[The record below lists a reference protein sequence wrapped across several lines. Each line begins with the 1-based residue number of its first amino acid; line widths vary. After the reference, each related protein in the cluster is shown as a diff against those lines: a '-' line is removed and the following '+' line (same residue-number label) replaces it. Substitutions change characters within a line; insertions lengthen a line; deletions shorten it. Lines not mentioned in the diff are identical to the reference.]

1 MERHTVKTR
10 TQQMGFVVVA
20 GLGMALGVFG
30 GLGCAQAKADAALQS
45 VPQEGPTPRTPPP
58 PRAGK
63 ITAPVV
69 LTFTASPDAAKA
81 GAGPVVL
88 TLTVRALTD
97 IPSGVAR
104 VVLPPQVRLLR
115 GEREVSFGAL
125 AKDAEQTFTLTVEA
139 PPAAPLQIFAGVDCH
154 ITSGIQLH
162 KEARPIVLGQAPASP
177 N

>member
-1 MERHTVKTR
+1 MKTR

-20 GLGMALGVFG
+20 GLGVALGVLG
-30 GLGCAQAKADAALQS
+30 GLGCAQAKGDAALQS
-45 VPQEGPTPRTPPP
+45 APPPEGSQQTQRTPPP

-97 IPSGVAR
+97 IPSGLAR
-104 VVLPPQVRLLR
+104 VVLPPQVKLLR
-115 GEREVSFGAL
+115 GSREVPFGAL
-125 AKDAEQTFTLTVEA
+125 AKDAEQTFSLTVEA
-139 PPAAPLQIFAGVDCH
+139 LPAGPLQIFAGVDCH

-162 KEARPIVLGQAPASP
+162 KEAQPIVLGPSPASP